1 MQVIT
6 VLFIALLVS
15 FLWGTQPVIH
25 KYLLRNVNLVTIL
38 FFQTAINF
46 ICISAL
52 AFYNHDQIYHEI
64 MDQLTFQKWYWIFFL
79 SVVTIFGTNI
89 LYFYILKSNESSLVS
104 ALMYSAPV
112 FTMILAYFLLNERI
126 GLSGYFGIFLIIIG
140 VSFIASSMGDKEE
153 FILK

>member
-25 KYLLRNVNLVTIL
+25 KYLLTNVNLVTIL

-52 AFYNHDQIYHEI
+52 AFYNYDQIYHEI